1 MTMATLCKRKTV
13 PQHSATKTK
22 SPSLPVR
29 RPRPFFSDQLLSCP
43 HPWTKT
49 LTRTCGF
56 LTSGFLTSGFLSVGL
71 ELQATFCARVAVSSS
86 SSARLPACFNSLV
99 SPSLLCVMAGWG
111 TRAEWKSLWL
121 SLQFQLVLIYML
133 FAPAPALGYTLTP
146 ALAPAVAPTLPLP
159 YFIFSNAA
167 GWRTPQREAESASIH
182 KRTEPQP
189 PRFRYSGRLCASATL
204 HDDEFVCL

>member
-1 MTMATLCKRKTV
+1 MTMATRCKRKTV
-13 PQHSATKTK
+13 PQRSATKTK
-22 SPSLPVR
+22 SPSLPLR

-49 LTRTCGF
+49 LTR
-56 LTSGFLTSGFLSVGL
+56 TSGFLTSGFLSVGL

-189 PRFRYSGRLCASATL
+189 PGFRYSGRLCESATL

>member
-29 RPRPFFSDQLLSCP
+29 RPRPFFFGPALVLSTPVDQDFAS
-43 HPWTKT
+43 
-49 LTRTCGF
+49 
-56 LTSGFLTSGFLSVGL
+56 TSGFLSVGL

-189 PRFRYSGRLCASATL
+189 PRFRYSGRLCASTTL
-204 HDDEFVCL
+204 HDEDFVCL

>member
-13 PQHSATKTK
+13 PHRSATKTT
-22 SPSLPVR
+22 SPSLPLR

-49 LTRTCGF
+49 LTR
-56 LTSGFLTSGFLSVGL
+56 TSGFLTSGFLSVGL

-167 GWRTPQREAESASIH
+167 GRRTPQRETASASIH

-189 PRFRYSGRLCASATL
+189 PRFRYSGRLCASTTL